1 MRSVSAA
8 RIEPFRGA
16 GVLIG
21 IEPTTNAGT
30 CKRVGQT
37 VVSSFSA
44 NHVDGQTLLRSPE
57 VFGESDGA
65 DGIVRC
71 QVGSRP
77 EARRD
82 ASGHGDREHG
92 ATTLVRGEVHAAE
105 FGMGVHGRTP
115 DI

>member
-30 CKRVGQT
+30 CKGVGQT

-44 NHVDGQTLLRSPE
+44 KHVDGQTLLPSPE

-65 DGIVRC
+65 DGVVRY

-77 EARRD
+77 EARHD
-82 ASGHGDREHG
+82 ATGHRDREHW
-92 ATTLVRGEVHAAE
+92 TTTAVRREIHVGEV
-105 FGMGVHGRTP
+105 GMGVNG
-115 DI
+115 